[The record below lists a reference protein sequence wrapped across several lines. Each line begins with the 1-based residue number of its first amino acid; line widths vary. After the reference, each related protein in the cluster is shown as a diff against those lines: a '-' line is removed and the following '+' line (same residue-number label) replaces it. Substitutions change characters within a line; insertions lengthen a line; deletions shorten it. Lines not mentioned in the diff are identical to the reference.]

1 MLGLLSQGKLQNH
14 PLMQQYNQ
22 FMSGKNY
29 EQQKETLI
37 NYGVSRGY
45 RREDIENMLD
55 SFK

>member
-1 MLGLLSQGKLQNH
+1 
-14 PLMQQYNQ
+14 MQQYNQ

-45 RREDIENMLD
+45 RREDIENMLN